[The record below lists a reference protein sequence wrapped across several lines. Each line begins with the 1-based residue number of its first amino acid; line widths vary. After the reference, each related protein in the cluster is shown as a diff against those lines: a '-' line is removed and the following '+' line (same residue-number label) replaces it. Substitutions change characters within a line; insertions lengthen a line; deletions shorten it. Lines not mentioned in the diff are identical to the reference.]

1 MKKNLYI
8 GLVLV
13 LIIYVFLFYLFKP
26 VILRVLISIIFII
39 AALLSPPDP
48 LSQIFIA
55 LPLILLYEL
64 SIIISKIFYNE
75 EK

>member
-1 MKKNLYI
+1 MMKKKLYI

-39 AALLSPPDP
+39 AALLINT
-48 LSQIFIA
+48 LN
-55 LPLILLYEL
+55 
-64 SIIISKIFYNE
+64 KKNNE
-75 EK
+75 

>member
-1 MKKNLYI
+1 MMKKKLYI

-39 AALLSPPDP
+39 AALLIKT
-48 LSQIFIA
+48 LN
-55 LPLILLYEL
+55 
-64 SIIISKIFYNE
+64 KKNNE
-75 EK
+75 